1 MKKRTVEQIHI
12 SRSVAID
19 MESAT
24 VATNGYRYRIPFA
37 TLLCVSD
44 KPLHGKPRLS
54 GDAHS
59 FYENSKEL
67 HLKIVIEALE
77 MSKANNPDGLPNAS
91 IRAINEPLMGG
102 SE

>member
-1 MKKRTVEQIHI
+1 MKRRTVEKIHM
-12 SRSVAID
+12 SRSIAID

-44 KPLHGKPRLS
+44 KPLHGKPKLS
-54 GDAHS
+54 NEAQE

-67 HLKIVIEALE
+67 HLKMVIEAIG
-77 MSKANNPDGLPNAS
+77 MSKKAYPDGLPNAS

-102 SE
+102 PE